1 MNVNDVNVWNRIEK
15 PENVNVVALEG
26 DILEKLDG
34 VLFLLQTQNDYN
46 NVVAY
51 RVEKSS
57 ESIIKTFLEYCLLLY
72 NEHNIKYIRVE
83 GDKNKYDFI
92 KRFFNRTQAIKD
104 KTVKNRDVYY
114 CNLENAK
121 QTLELKLEEMRY
133 YKMQNIYNST
143 TNEQI
148 KKKCYDE
155 MFFMMQFAIENAMKK
170 RLGKLHVSRPDFY
183 DLVMTATINVMQR
196 YKKPGGGGGGGG
208 GGYYTDSLLSTAYYS
223 VLSVLHN
230 KKQKFY
236 DKCMSYE
243 AFLEYES
250 VQERNK

>member
-1 MNVNDVNVWNRIEK
+1 MNVNDWNRIEK

-26 DILEKLDG
+26 DILEKIDG

-51 RVEKSS
+51 RIEKSS

-83 GDKNKYDFI
+83 GDKNKYAFI
-92 KRFFNRTQAIKD
+92 KRFFNSTQAIKD

-133 YKMQNIYNST
+133 YKIQNIYNST

-170 RLGKLHVSRPDFY
+170 RLGNLHISRPDFY

-196 YKKPGGGGGGGG
+196 YKKPGG
-208 GGYYTDSLLSTAYYS
+208 YFTDSLLSTAYYS

-236 DKCMSYE
+236 DQCMSYE

-250 VQERNK
+250 VKERNK